1 MCGRY
6 YIDEETA
13 REIRNTVR
21 ELDER
26 LWRDKLGYDVY
37 PAKQAPVLL
46 KKGNRLTAAWQR
58 WGYPGFSGNK
68 VIFNARSDSVLEK
81 RMFHEGIRC
90 RRVIVPAAWFYEW
103 NRSKEKITF
112 QRMDLQVMFMAG
124 FYSSFEDG
132 DRFVILTTRA
142 NASVRG
148 VHDRM
153 PLILERDQ
161 LEEWVLND
169 RAVMRILE
177 QRPVLLKKLAE
188 YEQQTLF

>member
-1 MCGRY
+1 
-6 YIDEETA
+6 
-13 REIRNTVR
+13 
-21 ELDER
+21 
-26 LWRDKLGYDVY
+26 
-37 PAKQAPVLL
+37 
-46 KKGNRLTAAWQR
+46 
-58 WGYPGFSGNK
+58 
-68 VIFNARSDSVLEK
+68 
-81 RMFHEGIRC
+81 
-90 RRVIVPAAWFYEW
+90 
-103 NRSKEKITF
+103 
-112 QRMDLQVMFMAG
+112 MFMAG